1 MHSRDARCTSDQRS
15 VQQRSRFPSRKARRP
30 ILVAL
35 AIAALTL
42 PSVGDAFAQF
52 STGFGGFGGGG
63 FGRGGGIGGGMGRGG
78 MMPRGGGGMGAGNA
92 MQVRP
97 NLARPQIKP
106 HIERV
111 KTTRTTRIAKSK
123 GEGTARLTKGCR
135 RGDCKPPKDTG
146 RKPPRHPDGPGDVA
160 RIPPKHRLPHIPPSR
175 IVIPVWQVRC
185 RDAATRYRHASR

>member
-1 MHSRDARCTSDQRS
+1 MHSRDGRCIPDRRS
-15 VQQRSRFPSRKARRP
+15 LQQRRGLLRGKARRP

-35 AIAALTL
+35 AIVALTL

-106 HIERV
+106 HIERM

-123 GEGTARLTKGCR
+123 G
-135 RGDCKPPKDTG
+135 D
-146 RKPPRHPDGPGDVA
+146 
-160 RIPPKHRLPHIPPSR
+160 
-175 IVIPVWQVRC
+175 
-185 RDAATRYRHASR
+185 